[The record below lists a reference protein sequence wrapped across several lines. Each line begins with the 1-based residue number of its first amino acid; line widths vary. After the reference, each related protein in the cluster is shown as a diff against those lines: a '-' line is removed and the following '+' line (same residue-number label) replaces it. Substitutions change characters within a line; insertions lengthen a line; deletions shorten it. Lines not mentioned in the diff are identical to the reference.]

1 MCSDERA
8 MGKERHGRPKV
19 PVTWPVPQ
27 GTIAS
32 SPPWKEQQGSAS
44 NWKIKMRIN
53 IKIHTLFSLQ
63 NELVPVRL
71 PNDVLRTCYTS
82 SLQHSARCWMTTIMT
97 SNCCAR
103 SLADSSPHWNFRCNN
118 EPVRVVGP
126 AELYPHQTAKPTG
139 IDWRSR
145 LICVHT

>member
-1 MCSDERA
+1 MFKKIDIEDPKAHMCSDERA
-8 MGKERHGRPKV
+8 MGKDMAGPKDV

-53 IKIHTLFSLQ
+53 IKIHALFSLQ

-71 PNDVLRTCYTS
+71 QNDVLRTCYTS
-82 SLQHSARCWMTTIMT
+82 SYLEGVCET
-97 SNCCAR
+97 S
-103 SLADSSPHWNFRCNN
+103 P
-118 EPVRVVGP
+118 E
-126 AELYPHQTAKPTG
+126 
-139 IDWRSR
+139 
-145 LICVHT
+145 

>member
-1 MCSDERA
+1 MA
-8 MGKERHGRPKV
+8 GPKDV

-27 GTIAS
+27 GTMAS
-32 SPPWKEQQGSAS
+32 SPPWKEEQGSAS
-44 NWKIKMRIN
+44 NRKIKMRIN

-82 SLQHSARCWMTTIMT
+82 SLQHSARCWMTTTEASTKDAVMT

-103 SLADSSPHWNFRCNN
+103 SLALTGTFVVIMNMCGWLARQSCIHARLPSP
-118 EPVRVVGP
+118 
-126 AELYPHQTAKPTG
+126 LG
-139 IDWRSR
+139 IGWQSR